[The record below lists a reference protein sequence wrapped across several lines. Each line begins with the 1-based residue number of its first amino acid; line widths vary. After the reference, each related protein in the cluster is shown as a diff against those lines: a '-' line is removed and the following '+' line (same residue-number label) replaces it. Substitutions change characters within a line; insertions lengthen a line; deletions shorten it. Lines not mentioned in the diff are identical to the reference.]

1 MAGMC
6 KVTVIGNLG
15 RDPEKRYTQDGR
27 PVTRF
32 SVAATTR
39 RRERD
44 GEWGDHTEWFSVTVF
59 GKQAETLAERL
70 SKGTRVYVEGRL
82 ETRQYESN
90 GKQGTSLDVIANEVM
105 IIDSKRGGE
114 DPGNYASESD
124 PAPAATNNGAVASA
138 APSRSGPK
146 EDAGEF
152 EDLPF
157 AHPRFLDEPWRAKHV
172 WCP

>member
-1 MAGMC
+1 MAGLC
-6 KVTVIGNLG
+6 KVIVIGNLG

-44 GEWGDHTEWFSVTVF
+44 GEWADHTEWFSVTVF
-59 GKQAETLAERL
+59 GRQAETLAERV

-82 ETRQYESN
+82 ESRQYDTQN
-90 GKQGTSLDVIANEVM
+90 GGKGFSLDVIANEVVPL
-105 IIDSKRGGE
+105 DSRPRAEGDFG
-114 DPGNYASESD
+114 SEFD
-124 PAPAATNNGAVASA
+124 AAAPARNFSGSQSRPA
-138 APSRSGPK
+138 AHQD
-146 EDAGEF
+146 DAADL

-157 AHPRFLDEPWRAKHV
+157 
-172 WCP
+172 